1 MECLILIIF
10 LVCLFASIIQGL
22 LGFGFAILFMA
33 IIPFCVPLKTAV
45 ALGLIL
51 GLATTTRLFYSLR
64 KHVKIKLIYIPALSF
79 SIFSNLGVYLLM
91 NFKGGALAITF
102 GFILILFAVIKMFK
116 KEEIIIKPSK
126 KNAIIA
132 GSIGGLLGGMFNI
145 GGPPLA
151 IYYLSALEDVKEYN
165 STIQLTFIIVGI
177 YNIFLHSLYGN
188 INYQIFKYS
197 LSGIAAILIGS
208 TIALKI
214 LKKINKE
221 KLNYWIY
228 IFIMIVGFI
237 LIIKEIIK

>member
-64 KHVKIKLIYIPALSF
+64 KYVKIKLIYIPALSF
-79 SIFSNLGVYLLM
+79 FIFSNLGVYLLM
-91 NFKGGALAITF
+91 NFKWEALAITF

-132 GSIGGLLGGMFNI
+132 GLLGGMFNI

-197 LSGIAAILIGS
+197 LSGIIAILIGS